1 MVGKEKLTSK
11 NCKTMKMN
19 RKNIFPVIAVLL
31 AGLFSACSDWT
42 EPEARDLKQE
52 LPASYYADLKAYK
65 ASDHALAFGW
75 FDGWNPVSASTAM
88 SLMGI
93 PDSVDLVAIW
103 SPFIP
108 SEEQKADMRAVREKK
123 GTKVVVTTLLTNIGL
138 NATPDEVTADAVN
151 DAEIVRLR
159 RLYWGWS
166 DDASAAEI
174 EAAIRKY
181 ANAMVDLV
189 LGSGYDGLDI
199 DFEPSYAGH
208 YGNIVNEPNHAG
220 VADQGDIFAGTT
232 ADQRVNWFVDECS
245 KRLGPKSGSG
255 KLLIVDGELHSMPV
269 ETIDCFDYF
278 ILQTYSLS
286 EMSVLD
292 DRLERLVT
300 TFDGK
305 LDAATITRK
314 LIVTE
319 NFEPAAMAAAGG
331 VTWTLDDGSQ
341 VNSLQGMALWE
352 PYTGVRKGGVG
363 AYKMQND
370 FKNDCYRY
378 YRQIIAT
385 MNPAQT
391 NR

>member
-1 MVGKEKLTSK
+1 MTA
-11 NCKTMKMN
+11 M
-19 RKNIFPVIAVLL
+19 AVV
-31 AGLFSACSDWT
+31 LFCACSEWT
-42 EPEARDLKQE
+42 EPEARDLKQS
-52 LPASYYADLKAYK
+52 LPDSYYADLKAYK
-65 ASDHALAFGW
+65 ASDHSLAFGW

-103 SPFIP
+103 SPFTP

-123 GTKVVVTTLLTNIGL
+123 GTRVVVTTLLTDIGL
-138 NATPDEVTADAVN
+138 NVTPEEVTAGATTN
-151 DAEIVRLR
+151 NEIIRLR
-159 RLYWGWS
+159 RLYWGWT

-174 EAAIRKY
+174 ETAIRKY
-181 ANAMVDLV
+181 ANAMVDAV
-189 LGSGYDGLDI
+189 LASGYDGLDI

-208 YGNIVNEPNHAG
+208 SGNIVNDYERIPE
-220 VADQGDIFAGTT
+220 QGKIYAGTT
-232 ADQRVNWFVDECS
+232 PAQRVNWFVEECS
-245 KRLGPKSGSG
+245 RRLGPKSGSD
-255 KLLIVDGELHSMPV
+255 KLLIVDGEVYSMPV

-278 ILQTYSLS
+278 ILQTYKLS
-286 EMSVLD
+286 SQTNLD
-292 DRLERLVT
+292 DGLSRVVSA
-300 TFDGK
+300 FDGT
-305 LDAATITRK
+305 LSAEQITRR

-319 NFEPAAMAAAGG
+319 NFESASIAAAGG
-331 VTWTLDDGSQ
+331 IPWTLSDGTE

-370 FKNDCYRY
+370 FKNDCYHY
-378 YRQIIAT
+378 YRQIIST

>member
-1 MVGKEKLTSK
+1 MSA
-11 NCKTMKMN
+11 M
-19 RKNIFPVIAVLL
+19 AVV
-31 AGLFSACSDWT
+31 LFCACSEWT
-42 EPEARDLKQE
+42 EPEARDLKQS
-52 LPASYYADLKAYK
+52 LPDSYYADLKAYK
-65 ASDHALAFGW
+65 ASDHSLTFGW

-103 SPFIP
+103 SPFTP

-123 GTKVVVTTLLTNIGL
+123 GTRVVVTTLLTNIGL
-138 NATPDEVTADAVN
+138 NATPDEVTAGAATED
-151 DAEIVRLR
+151 EIIRLR
-159 RLYWGWS
+159 RLYWGWT

-174 EAAIRKY
+174 ETAIRKY

-189 LGSGYDGLDI
+189 LTNGYDGLDI
-199 DFEPSYAGH
+199 DFEPNAGH
-208 YGNIVNEPNHAG
+208 MGNIASEAG
-220 VADQGDIFAGTT
+220 RVPEQGDIFAGTSSKE
-232 ADQRVNWFVDECS
+232 RVNWFVDECS

-255 KLLIVDGELHSMPV
+255 KLLIVDGEVHSMPV
-269 ETIDCFDYF
+269 ETIDRFDYF
-278 ILQTYSLS
+278 ILQTYMLFSQTN
-286 EMSVLD
+286 LD
-292 DRLERLVT
+292 DRLSRVVT
-300 TFDGK
+300 TFAGK
-305 LDAATITRK
+305 LDAEDITRR

-319 NFEPAAMAAAGG
+319 NFESADVAGNG
-331 VTWTLDDGSQ
+331 GTTWTLSDGTK

-370 FKNDCYRY
+370 FKNDCYHY
-378 YRQIIAT
+378 YRQIIST

>member
-1 MVGKEKLTSK
+1 
-11 NCKTMKMN
+11 MKMN
-19 RKNIFPVIAVLL
+19 RKKI
-31 AGLFSACSDWT
+31 FSALTAVAVALFCSCSEWT
-42 EPEARDLKQE
+42 EPEPRDLTQ
-52 LPASYYADLKAYK
+52 PFPDSYYADLKAYK
-65 ASDHALAFGW
+65 ASDHSLAFGW
-75 FDGWNPVSASTAM
+75 FDGWNPVSASTAT

-103 SPFIP
+103 SPFTP
-108 SEEQKADMRAVREKK
+108 NEEQKADMRAVREKK

-138 NATPDEVTADAVN
+138 NATPDEVTADAASE
-151 DAEIVRLR
+151 DEIIRLR
-159 RLYWGWS
+159 RLYWGWT
-166 DDASAAEI
+166 DDASAEEI
-174 EAAIRKY
+174 ETAIRKY

-189 LGSGYDGLDI
+189 LANGYDGLDI
-199 DFEPSYAGH
+199 DFEPNAGH
-208 YGNIVNEPNHAG
+208 MGNIASEPSR
-220 VADQGDIFAGTT
+220 VPEQGDIFAGTT
-232 ADQRVNWFVDECS
+232 ADDRVNWFVDECS
-245 KRLGPKSGSG
+245 RRLGPKSGSG
-255 KLLIVDGELHSMPV
+255 KLLIVDGEVHSMPV
-269 ETIDCFDYF
+269 ETIDCFDYY

-286 EMSVLD
+286 VMSMLD
-292 DRLERLVT
+292 TRLERLVT

-305 LDAATITRK
+305 VDAETITRK

-319 NFEPAAMAAAGG
+319 NFESASISAAGG
-331 VTWTLDDGSQ
+331 ITWTLSDGSK

-352 PYTGVRKGGVG
+352 PYTGVGKGGVG

>member
-1 MVGKEKLTSK
+1 
-11 NCKTMKMN
+11 MKMN
-19 RKNIFPVIAVLL
+19 RKNIFPAIAAVVV
-31 AGLFSACSDWT
+31 GLFSACSDWT
-42 EPEARDLKQE
+42 EPEARDLTQRF
-52 LPASYYADLKAYK
+52 PDSYYADLKAYK
-65 ASDHALAFGW
+65 ASDHSIAFGW

-103 SPFIP
+103 SPFTP

-138 NATPDEVTADAVN
+138 NATPDEVTADAAS
-151 DAEIVRLR
+151 DAEIIRLR
-159 RLYWGWS
+159 RLYWGWT
-166 DDASAAEI
+166 DDASAVEI

-189 LGSGYDGLDI
+189 LANGYDGLDI
-199 DFEPSYAGH
+199 DYEPSYAGH
-208 YGNIVNEPNHAG
+208 YGNLVNDANRIPE
-220 VADQGDIFAGTT
+220 QGDIFAGTT
-232 ADQRVNWFVDECS
+232 ARERVNWFVEECS
-245 KRLGPKSGSG
+245 RRLGPKSGSD
-255 KLLIVDGELHSMPV
+255 KLLIVDGEVQSMPV

-278 ILQTYSLS
+278 ILQTYTLFNQSG
-286 EMSVLD
+286 LD
-292 DRLERLVT
+292 TRLGLVVSA
-300 TFDGK
+300 FDEK
-305 LDAATITRK
+305 LDAEEITRRV
-314 LIVTE
+314 IVTE
-319 NFEPAAMAAAGG
+319 NLESADIAGNG
-331 VTWTLDDGSQ
+331 GITWTLGDGSK

-378 YRQIIAT
+378 YRQIIST